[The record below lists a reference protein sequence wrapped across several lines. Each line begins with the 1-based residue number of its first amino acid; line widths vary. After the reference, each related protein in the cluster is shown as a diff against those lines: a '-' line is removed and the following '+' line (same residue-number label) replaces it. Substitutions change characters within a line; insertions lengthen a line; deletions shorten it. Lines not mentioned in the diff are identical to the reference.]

1 MCECVCF
8 SLRYPACNAR
18 APYCNHWPAP
28 LYNIFYIISKT
39 ARFSKEKSYWTQ
51 NVCFDFLYNFC
62 LKHLIIGRNERDT
75 TQNVYW
81 SSCKVPII
89 LLRFQR
95 NLNFLNRFSKNHQIS
110 IFMKILPVGAEL
122 FHADGR
128 TDMTKLIVAFR
139 DIANVSKKEQWTD
152 FAHQGAHG
160 RSQYAV
166 SPHVYRGRFK
176 VNLRR
181 VWYLVRSA
189 QIDP

>member
-1 MCECVCF
+1 MIITQPVCVSVCVLALDIRHAMRVRHIVIIGLPR
-8 SLRYPACNAR
+8 STI
-18 APYCNHWPAP
+18 
-28 LYNIFYIISKT
+28 IFTLSQKRHDFRRKKVTEHKT
-39 ARFSKEKSYWTQ
+39 
-51 NVCFDFLYNFC
+51 CDFLYNFC

-139 DIANVSKKEQWTD
+139 DIANVSKKEQ
-152 FAHQGAHG
+152 
-160 RSQYAV
+160 
-166 SPHVYRGRFK
+166 
-176 VNLRR
+176 
-181 VWYLVRSA
+181 
-189 QIDP
+189 